1 MKKIADEQIIA
12 AIMEHGTIQAAAVA
26 TGAAPRTIYDRM
38 LTKPFKAMYQA
49 ARADVLRGAAASL
62 NSQIENAVA
71 TIEEIMLDREVPPA
85 VRLQAANSIIAG
97 AEKFADKL
105 ADREEHMINPKV
117 TTLEEMLSEM

>member
-1 MKKIADEQIIA
+1 MKKIADEQIMA